1 MFWPRRASLR
11 EPSIIFSRKTWD
23 FFPRREGRLN
33 LNLFTINWTS
43 LGGRGFSTS
52 LNLLM
57 SQPWGQSGWNKI
69 ASFFKFIIDGSCKGK
84 VLEHNYHWWN
94 YIQGG
99 SFNLIRT
106 GPNRTGPSSIKIKRK
121 EYLNYFHMKILSFK
135 AQSIGASAG
144 EFSTFFLY
152 WFLAGTSSNNQ
163 LWWHLQSSWD
173 FEKPC

>member
-1 MFWPRRASLR
+1 MFWPRKASIR
-11 EPSIIFSRKTWD
+11 EQLIIFRRKTWD

-106 GPNRTGPSSIKIKRK
+106 GPKRTGPSSIKIKRK
-121 EYLNYFHMKILSFK
+121 SIWIFSMWKFKLLSTK
-135 AQSIGASAG
+135 YWSICWRIFNI
-144 EFSTFFLY
+144 FSLLVF
-152 WFLAGTSSNNQ
+152 G
-163 LWWHLQSSWD
+163 WD
-173 FEKPC
+173 QF